1 MKLNSAVTKVY
12 AFLNKISQNKL
23 FKNQT
28 NATQTNETSLTAS
41 SATESDSTQI
51 IPTQIALNQTNAT
64 QANATNLTATETN
77 PTASPATNSPEAP
90 AKKPHAAHK
99 SQQKSMLRKIVEPI
113 AFVLAGLL
121 CFAYPVCSTLW
132 NNRVSKEISSEYDK
146 YNHDQAGD
154 VRRAHLRAARRYNA
168 RHKAII
174 SSDPYDGT
182 TDYMNKPEYKEYAKQ
197 LDEPMGIMG
206 IVKIPKIGVKLPVY
220 HGSSQEVLAHG
231 AGHLYGTDLPVGGKN
246 RHAVV
251 TAHTGLPDATM
262 FDDLVNLKKGDYF
275 YFDVQGETLRY
286 KVFRISVVD
295 PHDISLLQ
303 REKGRDLA
311 TLLTCTPYGV
321 NSHRLLVTGYRVLPD
336 PVKAP
341 EDRVQWPLWMTLF
354 VLAMILTFAVLA
366 TMVATLW
373 RKKRDEI
380 YVRGRHLLAVSRSV
394 LSKLR
399 RG

>member
-12 AFLNKISQNKL
+12 AFFNKISQNKL

-28 NATQTNETSLTAS
+28 NQTNLTAS
-41 SATESDSTQI
+41 PATESDATQI
-51 IPTQIALNQTNAT
+51 IPTQITLNQTNTTNAT
-64 QANATNLTATETN
+64 QTNLTE
-77 PTASPATNSPEAP
+77 TASPAANSPEAP
-90 AKKPHAAHK
+90 TKKPHAAHK

-174 SSDPYDGT
+174 TSDPYDGT

-206 IVKIPKIGVKLPVY
+206 IVKIPKIGVKLPIY

-380 YVRGRHLLAVSRSV
+380 YVRGRHLLAVSRNV

>member
-28 NATQTNETSLTAS
+28 NQTNQTNLTAS
-41 SATESDSTQI
+41 PATESDATQI
-51 IPTQIALNQTNAT
+51 IPTQITLNQTNA
-64 QANATNLTATETN
+64 ANATQTNLTE
-77 PTASPATNSPEAP
+77 TASPATNSPEAP

-206 IVKIPKIGVKLPVY
+206 IVKIPKIGVKLPIY

-380 YVRGRHLLAVSRSV
+380 YVRGRHLLAVSRNV
-394 LSKLR
+394 LRKLR

>member
-28 NATQTNETSLTAS
+28 NQTNQPNLTES
-41 SATESDSTQI
+41 PATESDATQI
-51 IPTQIALNQTNAT
+51 ILTQITLNQTNAT
-64 QANATNLTATETN
+64 NATQA
-77 PTASPATNSPEAP
+77 PATNSPEAP

-206 IVKIPKIGVKLPVY
+206 IVKIPKIGVKLPIY